1 MAGTLRL
8 LTWLLPL
15 ALPPIVPLRRPPF
28 RPPLR
33 PLLRL
38 RCVRCANDE
47 DVGVLEVGP
56 LALPRRPRRAVPR
69 RPRFRRETEPD
80 PEPGPPR
87 CGRGF
92 GVVKADGVYK

>member
-8 LTWLLPL
+8 LPWLLPL
-15 ALPPIVPLRRPPF
+15 ALKPVVPLL

-33 PLLRL
+33 PLLLL
-38 RCVRCANDE
+38 RFVRCANDE
-47 DVGVLEVGP
+47 DVDVLEVGP
-56 LALPRRPRRAVPR
+56 LALPCRPRRAVPR